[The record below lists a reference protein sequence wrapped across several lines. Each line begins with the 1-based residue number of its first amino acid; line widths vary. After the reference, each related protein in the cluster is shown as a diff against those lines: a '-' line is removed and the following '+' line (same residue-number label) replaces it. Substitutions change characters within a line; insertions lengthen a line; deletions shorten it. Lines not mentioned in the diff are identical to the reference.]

1 MRQKGTL
8 GLTKVTINI
17 ISSQGQRARSAHSSE
32 VVDLVGVLG
41 LLLPEGEVLLEELD
55 DALGVTE
62 VVLLEL
68 VDLVESIL
76 EGLVSK
82 LAGSLVVLKHL
93 VVEDGEVKGKTE
105 LDGVAG
111 GEGDLVSLGVGLE
124 GGLLDLFHEGTL
136 GVLSDVAVV
145 VADHLDEEGLRLTV
159 AGLGE
164 NLGVDEVDHGLAISG
179 QLIFD
184 GGLVRGKSR
193 SILGVL
199 GVLFDGGDSAASG
212 SLGGDQVL
220 EGNREE
226 VTLIGGD
233 FGTFGVENDTKELDH
248 IFEAFSL
255 FGNAGKEDVFFD

>member
-1 MRQKGTL
+1 M
-8 GLTKVTINI
+8 
-17 ISSQGQRARSAHSSE
+17 
-32 VVDLVGVLG
+32 VLH
-41 LLLPEGEVLLEELD
+41 D
-55 DALGVTE
+55 
-62 VVLLEL
+62 
-68 VDLVESIL
+68 
-76 EGLVSK
+76 
-82 LAGSLVVLKHL
+82 L
-93 VVEDGEVKGKTE
+93 VVEDGEVEGKAE

-111 GEGDLVSLGVGLE
+111 GQLDLVGLVVSLQGRLLNLIEEGV
-124 GGLLDLFHEGTL
+124 T

-145 VADHLDEEGLRLTV
+145 VTDHLDEEGLGLTV

-233 FGTFGVENDTKELDH
+233 FGTFGVENNTKELDH